1 MVVKTRTNASAPHH
15 RPTSSTSSSTSST
28 DSNPFTLSRDQQSDL
43 LRQFKPSS
51 LPDPSDASPLLFL
64 SPEELTALADKQE
77 REKEEEADEYVEAF
91 WEELVN
97 ALLWTIPFA
106 FLFAG
111 M

>member
-1 MVVKTRTNASAPHH
+1 
-15 RPTSSTSSSTSST
+15 
-28 DSNPFTLSRDQQSDL
+28 
-43 LRQFKPSS
+43 
-51 LPDPSDASPLLFL
+51 LFL